1 MIWEPVRILRRSN
14 NPCMWNREPFVL
26 LDQFWMDLSLK
37 FISNSTNITYMPWH
51 WLIKDIREENLHYT
65 VPIMEIVSTQMQ
77 VLEKRLQKTRPS
89 KQTTMGSKQKLR
101 NGKIGLQVRNQ
112 TSSSISK
119 INYYFLRRLSYQK
132 IPSKMLATVKEDC
145 ANTTITIMCVHAYWP
160 NWYLYIFFFNERMN
174 HIKPEPHL
182 KDIVISNYTL
192 KNNSTNKNDNKP
204 KRKASWIYKFFKC

>member
-1 MIWEPVRILRRSN
+1 MIWEAVRILRRSN

-101 NGKIGLQVRNQ
+101 NGIIGLQVRNQ

-174 HIKPEPHL
+174 HIKPEPH
-182 KDIVISNYTL
+182 
-192 KNNSTNKNDNKP
+192 
-204 KRKASWIYKFFKC
+204 

>member
-77 VLEKRLQKTRPS
+77 VLEKRLKKTRPS

-204 KRKASWIYKFFKC
+204 KRKASWIYKLFKC

>member
-1 MIWEPVRILRRSN
+1 
-14 NPCMWNREPFVL
+14 
-26 LDQFWMDLSLK
+26 
-37 FISNSTNITYMPWH
+37 MPWH

-89 KQTTMGSKQKLR
+89 KKTTMGSKQKLR

-160 NWYLYIFFFNERMN
+160 N
-174 HIKPEPHL
+174 
-182 KDIVISNYTL
+182 
-192 KNNSTNKNDNKP
+192 
-204 KRKASWIYKFFKC
+204 

>member
-145 ANTTITIMCVHAYWP
+145 ANTTIRIMCVHAYWP
-160 NWYLYIFFFNERMN
+160 N
-174 HIKPEPHL
+174 
-182 KDIVISNYTL
+182 
-192 KNNSTNKNDNKP
+192 
-204 KRKASWIYKFFKC
+204 

>member
-182 KDIVISNYTL
+182 KDIVISSYTL

>member
-1 MIWEPVRILRRSN
+1 
-14 NPCMWNREPFVL
+14 
-26 LDQFWMDLSLK
+26 
-37 FISNSTNITYMPWH
+37 MPWH

-101 NGKIGLQVRNQ
+101 NGIIGLQVRNQ

-182 KDIVISNYTL
+182 KDIVISSYTL
-192 KNNSTNKNDNKP
+192 KNNSTNKNENKP